1 MAQLQITPI
10 RSEKDLNKA
19 FARIDQLIEAKPDT
33 VEYEE
38 LVILGDLVYAYEQK
52 HHAIGLPDPIDL
64 LKAKIEDGD
73 ISLEELKEIL
83 PNRSTRSLVL
93 SKQRRI
99 PVKAMYEM
107 VSRGWFPA
115 ASVFLPAYFEGFEAA
130 S

>member
-1 MAQLQITPI
+1 MATLQITPI
-10 RSEKDLNKA
+10 RNEEDLDRA

-33 VEYEE
+33 DEYDE

-52 HHAIGLPDPIDL
+52 HHAISLPDPIDL
-64 LKAKIEDGD
+64 LNAKLDDGD
-73 ISLEELKEIL
+73 ISFEEIKEVL

-99 PVKAMYEM
+99 PMKAMYEM
-107 VSRGWFPA
+107 VHRGWVPA
-115 ASVFLPAYFEGFEAA
+115 ESVFMSEYFESFEKA